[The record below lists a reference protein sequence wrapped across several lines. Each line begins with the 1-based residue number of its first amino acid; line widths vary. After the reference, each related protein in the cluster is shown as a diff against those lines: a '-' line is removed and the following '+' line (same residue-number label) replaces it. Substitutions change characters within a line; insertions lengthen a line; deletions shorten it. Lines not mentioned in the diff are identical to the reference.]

1 MSEVQ
6 VIESKQ
12 FSLSFRD
19 VARGLVMAVLTPV
32 IVIIQNSIAS
42 GELTFDWKNIG
53 IAAIAGALAYLSKN
67 FFEPSKVITIPEQ
80 AKIEQTTQTIK
91 DAV

>member
-1 MSEVQ
+1 MSEVK

-12 FSLSFRD
+12 FSLNLRD
-19 VARGLVMAVLTPV
+19 VARGLIMAVLTPV
-32 IVIIQNSIAS
+32 IVIIQNSIAG
-42 GELTFDWKNIG
+42 GELTLDWKNIG

-67 FFEPSKVITIPEQ
+67 FFEPSKVITIPEG
-80 AKIEQTTQTIK
+80 AKIEQTTQAVK